1 VLLTTTVKYHRLLLL
16 SAAAIGLVAILLT
29 TVVFARRGLSPDI
42 ETAKCPSLSS
52 LWKQPWGPIGT
63 ADVIELT
70 RGQCLGSCP
79 VYTVQV
85 RGDGTVTWHG
95 KMHVEVRGEAAGRIQ
110 ASEAR
115 DLISSFRSN
124 GFWDLCGSYNRR
136 ITDFAA
142 VSTRLSIAGQ
152 TKSVLNYADAAPDW
166 LSKLE
171 QQIDSLADT
180 HRWRHSEASLESVDL
195 DFFRNDLIQPKHGV
209 TPLMVAAGRGSP
221 SSLVRLLH
229 SGAAIN
235 DPDESG
241 WTPLMYAAGLG
252 NDENSEALVHMGAK
266 VMWRSRFGQTPLHAA
281 ASSGDTKI
289 TRVLIGAGAQV
300 DARDRTGNTPLMIAV
315 QKNWNKENIAA
326 LLTAGSDSRLR
337 NAQGQ
342 TTLDLLNATE
352 QRDSKIVWV
361 IGISDGPRHEGP
373 DSYGVIKELLNSQT
387 AK

>member
-1 VLLTTTVKYHRLLLL
+1 MAKYHKLIFL
-16 SAAAIGLVAILLT
+16 SATAIGLVAILLM
-29 TVVFARRGLSPDI
+29 TVFFARRDLSPHGYAG
-42 ETAKCPSLSS
+42 ECPSLSNM
-52 LWKQPWGPIGT
+52 WKQPLGPIGT

-70 RGQCLGSCP
+70 RGYCFGSCP

-95 KMHVEVRGEAAGRIQ
+95 KKYVAVRGEAAGRIQ
-110 ASEAR
+110 VSEAR

-124 GFWDLCGSYNRR
+124 GFWNLCGSYRR
-136 ITDFAA
+136 PITDQAT

-152 TKSVLNYADAAPDW
+152 TKSVLNYADAAPEW

-171 QQIDSLADT
+171 GRIDSIADT
-180 HRWRHSEASLESVDL
+180 HRWRHSEASQESVDL
-195 DFFRNDLIQPKHGV
+195 DFFQDDLILPKHGV
-209 TPLMVAAGRGSP
+209 SPLMVAAGRGSRT
-221 SSLVRLLH
+221 SLVRLLR

-235 DPDESG
+235 DADESG

-266 VMWRSRFGQTPLHAA
+266 VMWRSRLGQTPLHAA
-281 ASSGDTKI
+281 ASSGDAKI

-326 LLTAGSDSRLR
+326 LLAGGSDSRLR
-337 NAQGQ
+337 NVQGQ
-342 TTLDLLNATE
+342 TALDLLNATE
-352 QRDSKIVWV
+352 QRESNELWV
-361 IGISDGPRHEGP
+361 VGISDGPHHDGP
-373 DSYGVIKELLNSQT
+373 DSYGAIKDLLNRQT

>member
-1 VLLTTTVKYHRLLLL
+1 MAKYHKLIFL
-16 SAAAIGLVAILLT
+16 SAAAIGLVAILLM
-29 TVVFARRGLSPDI
+29 TVFFARRNLSPHGYAG
-42 ETAKCPSLSS
+42 ECPSLSNM
-52 LWKQPWGPIGT
+52 WKQPLGPIGT

-70 RGQCLGSCP
+70 RGYCFGSCP

-95 KMHVEVRGEAAGRIQ
+95 EKYVAVRGEAAGRIQ
-110 ASEAR
+110 VSEAR

-124 GFWDLCGSYNRR
+124 GFWNLCGSYRR
-136 ITDFAA
+136 PITDEAT

-152 TKSVLNYADAAPDW
+152 TKSVLNYADAAPEW

-171 QQIDSLADT
+171 GRIDSIADT
-180 HRWRHSEASLESVDL
+180 HRWRHSEASQESVDL
-195 DFFRNDLIQPKHGV
+195 DFFQDDLILPKHGV
-209 TPLMVAAGRGSP
+209 SPLMVAAGRGSP
-221 SSLVRLLH
+221 TSLVRLLR

-235 DPDESG
+235 DADESG

-266 VMWRSRFGQTPLHAA
+266 VMWRSRLGQTPLHAA
-281 ASSGDTKI
+281 ASSGDAKI

-326 LLTAGSDSRLR
+326 LLAGGSDSRLR
-337 NAQGQ
+337 NVQGQ
-342 TTLDLLNATE
+342 TALDLLNATE
-352 QRDSKIVWV
+352 ERDSKIMWL
-361 IGISDGPRHEGP
+361 IGISDGPHHDGP
-373 DSYGVIKELLNSQT
+373 DSYGAIKDLLNRQT